1 MRNALILLLLLLGTA
16 YAKESSTSVS
26 QPATA
31 PKPASVQK
39 TTVPQHYTVPRVAKT
54 DTPLRARQPKSC
66 QEYLAICERSCQ
78 DRGTMFKFQCI
89 GKDFQPFQNHFRCQ
103 CADDLN
109 QGSTPSIQVK
119 VEQ

>member
-16 YAKESSTSVS
+16 HAEES
-26 QPATA
+26 PA
-31 PKPASVQK
+31 PKPAPVQK
-39 TTVPQHYTVPRVAKT
+39 STTVLQHYTVPRVAKT

-66 QEYLAICERSCQ
+66 REYLTICERSCQ
-78 DRGTMFKFQCI
+78 DRGTMFRFQCI
-89 GKDFQPFQNHFRCQ
+89 GKEFQPFQNHFRCQ

-109 QGSTPSIQVK
+109 QGATQPIQVK